1 MVVMVITDMAMERGR
16 LRLDTIM
23 DTMDMVDMVMVTDMA
38 RERLSQ
44 DTTTPTTMEV
54 MVIMVM
60 AMARGKLS
68 PLLLLKLMPSLDTII
83 PTHTM
88 VVMVI
93 TDMDMARGRLR
104 LDTIMDT
111 MDMVMDTMVK
121 QQLFI
126 C

>member
-1 MVVMVITDMAMERGR
+1 MVMAMARGKLSPLLLLKLMPSLDTTIPTPTMVVMVITDMAMARGR

-38 RERLSQ
+38 RE
-44 DTTTPTTMEV
+44 
-54 MVIMVM
+54 
-60 AMARGKLS
+60 KLS

-83 PTHTM
+83 PTPTM

-93 TDMDMARGRLR
+93 MDMDME
-104 LDTIMDT
+104 
-111 MDMVMDTMVK
+111 MVMDTMVK